1 MVKRASNPIHV
12 AKLCNPF
19 FWEDMT
25 VIFRTGL
32 FLKGDL
38 CNECISDLVNQIL
51 LLYTIGFLVG
61 YVLFVATTSRSML
74 FAPVLLVTL
83 ISIPTLFRLTAVGDP
98 TCGGQRVREPF
109 QVDVPTTAQAV
120 ALAEASWPPGATV
133 PTARNPFMNI
143 TVDEYYY
150 NPLRPAAASVGDSA
164 VKADLDQFF
173 KTEFTRDP
181 TDVFG
186 RSQSQR
192 QFVTMPATT
201 VPNDLGSLQD
211 WLYKLPG
218 KTCKEGGREACLP
231 GTDGATVPWLS
242 SAI

>member
-1 MVKRASNPIHV
+1 M
-12 AKLCNPF
+12 
-19 FWEDMT
+19 
-25 VIFRTGL
+25 
-32 FLKGDL
+32 
-38 CNECISDLVNQIL
+38 
-51 LLYTIGFLVG
+51 LLYTLGFLVG
-61 YVLFVATTSRSML
+61 YPLCIATKLRVAL
-74 FAPVLLVTL
+74 ILPVLLVTL
-83 ISIPTLFRLTAVGDP
+83 ISIPTFFRLTTVGDA
-98 TCGGQRVREPF
+98 TCGGQKKEACKVKKKEGF
-109 QVDVPTTAQAV
+109 QSLVPPP
-120 ALAEASWPPGATV
+120 LPGATV
-133 PTARNPFMNI
+133 PTPQNPFMNV

-150 NPLRPAAASVGDSA
+150 NPLRPQAASVQDDD
-164 VKADLDQFF
+164 VKANLDDFF

-201 VPNDLGSLQD
+201 VPNDAGSFQN

-218 KTCKEGGREACLP
+218 KTCKEGGRDSCFP